1 MTAVKGH
8 HAEKSP
14 EQEHRTALAPILGT
28 VMRDEPDCTTV
39 CAAVTVTVTVTVTL
53 TVTVT
58 ASEWYGYL
66 QSLWL

>member
-1 MTAVKGH
+1 
-8 HAEKSP
+8 
-14 EQEHRTALAPILGT
+14 
-28 VMRDEPDCTTV
+28 MRDEPDCTTV